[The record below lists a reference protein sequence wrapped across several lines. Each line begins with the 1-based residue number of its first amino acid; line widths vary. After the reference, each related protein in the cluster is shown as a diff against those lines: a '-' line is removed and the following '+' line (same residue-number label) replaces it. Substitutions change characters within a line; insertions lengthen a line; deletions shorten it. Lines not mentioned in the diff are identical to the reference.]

1 MISVDEISRQVAD
14 LCPEDH
20 LKAFLKRDTRP
31 DGRSLEEFRPIII
44 APNVLNRLVVLFWF
58 WVWDQPFLVCGC
70 LVPTVILSC
79 DSSCLVRLGATKV
92 MCGIKAEL
100 VKPEADSPKSGMV
113 SVNFEFSS
121 VSSSNQRSGPPTE
134 KAQSISIFVNN
145 ILKGIL
151 DLTEIGIKGQPRT
164 ANPIPVVIFHI
175 QRMNW
180 HGRFLLI
187 FIVWKT
193 MEIQMTQHFCQR

>member
-1 MISVDEISRQVAD
+1 
-14 LCPEDH
+14 
-20 LKAFLKRDTRP
+20 
-31 DGRSLEEFRPIII
+31 
-44 APNVLNRLVVLFWF
+44 
-58 WVWDQPFLVCGC
+58 
-70 LVPTVILSC
+70 
-79 DSSCLVRLGATKV
+79 

-151 DLTEIGIKGQPRT
+151 DLTEIGIKGEFLTRDGESPVPT
-164 ANPIPVVIFHI
+164 VPILEHSEDELAWSIFVDI
-175 QRMNW
+175 YCLEDDGNTNDAALLSTIKSLQNLELPTVEFSETGNEKKVDTEKKKRAFEMNKIPISTTF
-180 HGRFLLI
+180 GEFNGILLI
-187 FIVWKT
+187 DPTLKET
-193 MEIQMTQHFCQR
+193 DLGR

>member
-1 MISVDEISRQVAD
+1 M
-14 LCPEDH
+14 
-20 LKAFLKRDTRP
+20 
-31 DGRSLEEFRPIII
+31 
-44 APNVLNRLVVLFWF
+44 
-58 WVWDQPFLVCGC
+58 
-70 LVPTVILSC
+70 
-79 DSSCLVRLGATKV
+79 RLGATKV

-151 DLTEIGIKGQPRT
+151 DLTEIGIKGEFLTQDGESPVPT
-164 ANPIPVVIFHI
+164 VPILNI

-193 MEIQMTQHFCQR
+193 METQMTQHFCQR

>member
-1 MISVDEISRQVAD
+1 M
-14 LCPEDH
+14 
-20 LKAFLKRDTRP
+20 
-31 DGRSLEEFRPIII
+31 
-44 APNVLNRLVVLFWF
+44 
-58 WVWDQPFLVCGC
+58 
-70 LVPTVILSC
+70 
-79 DSSCLVRLGATKV
+79 RLGATKV

-151 DLTEIGIKGQPRT
+151 DLTEIGIKGQ
-164 ANPIPVVIFHI
+164 
-175 QRMNW
+175 
-180 HGRFLLI
+180 FLA
-187 FIVWKT
+187 WGGHAT
-193 MEIQMTQHFCQR
+193 DH

>member
-1 MISVDEISRQVAD
+1 
-14 LCPEDH
+14 
-20 LKAFLKRDTRP
+20 
-31 DGRSLEEFRPIII
+31 
-44 APNVLNRLVVLFWF
+44 
-58 WVWDQPFLVCGC
+58 
-70 LVPTVILSC
+70 
-79 DSSCLVRLGATKV
+79 

-151 DLTEIGIKGQPRT
+151 DLTEIGIKGEFLTQDGKRKV
-164 ANPIPVVIFHI
+164 NI

-187 FIVWKT
+187 FIVWKMT
-193 MEIQMTQHFCQR
+193 EIQMTQHSCQR